1 MHRFYKHIKIRAITE
16 LKSTVLQTESIGIKA
31 KLSDYNQ
38 LIKFRLTF
46 TVVLSSVL
54 GYLIGMS
61 GEINWTEL
69 NALILGGFLVVASSN
84 GLNQI
89 VEKNFDVLM
98 TRTENRPLA
107 QNRMTVLEAAIFCT
121 VTGIVGV
128 YLLGTFLN
136 QYAAILGIGSLISY
150 AFIYTPLKRVSSV
163 AVYIGAIPGAIPPL
177 LGWVAATGKF
187 SAIAGIL
194 FLIQFI
200 WQFPHFWAIAWILDD
215 DYKKAG
221 YRLLPLKSA
230 RSKASA
236 LLIILSCAL
245 LIPVSV
251 IPCLIGMAGW
261 ASGIVIT
268 ASSLALTIL
277 AIKLYRS
284 LSMADAKILMFASII
299 YNPLVLISLLVDKI

>member
-1 MHRFYKHIKIRAITE
+1 

-107 QNRMTVLEAAIFCT
+107 QNRMTVLEAAVFCT

-163 AVYIGAIPGAIPPL
+163 AVYIGAVPGAIPPL

-251 IPCLIGMAGW
+251 IPYLIGMAGW

>member
-1 MHRFYKHIKIRAITE
+1 
-16 LKSTVLQTESIGIKA
+16 LKSTAIQTESIGLRA

-38 LIKFRLTF
+38 LVKFRLTF

-54 GYLIGMS
+54 GYLIGIS
-61 GEINWTEL
+61 QGIDWTEL
-69 NALILGGFLVVASSN
+69 WALIIGGFLVVSSSN

-89 VEKNFDVLM
+89 VEKNYDVLM

-107 QNRMTVLEAAIFCT
+107 QNRMGVLEASIFCII
-121 VTGIVGV
+121 TGIVGV
-128 YLLGTFLN
+128 YLLGTYLN

-150 AFIYTPLKRVSSV
+150 AFIYTPLKRVTRM

-187 SAIAGIL
+187 SAVAGIL

-230 RSKASA
+230 RSKSSA
-236 LLIILSCAL
+236 ALIIFSCFL
-245 LIPVSV
+245 LVPISV
-251 IPCLIGMAGW
+251 IPYFIDMAGI
-261 ASGIVIT
+261 ASSVVIT
-268 ASSLALTIL
+268 LSSLVLTYL
-277 AIKLYRS
+277 GIKLYRS
-284 LSMADAKILMFASII
+284 LSMKDAKTLMFASII
-299 YNPLVLISLLVDKI
+299 YNPLVLISLLIDKI

>member
-1 MHRFYKHIKIRAITE
+1 M
-16 LKSTVLQTESIGIKA
+16 KSTVLQTESIGIKA

-251 IPCLIGMAGW
+251 IPYLIGMAGL

-268 ASSLALTIL
+268 ASSLALSIL